1 MHINTTISTFMKVA
15 ITAVVISA
23 FIFGAMYLSMD
34 GISNTIA
41 DYISN
46 SG

>member
-1 MHINTTISTFMKVA
+1 MSINTSLSTFMKVA
-15 ITAVVISA
+15 ATALVISA
-23 FIFGAMYLSMD
+23 FIFGAMFIHMV
-34 GISNTIA
+34 GISDTIA